1 MKKLKIQDIRFQC
14 TFFQKETQAPLE
26 SMLSYIG
33 HLFLS
38 KIKYQCEI
46 ENTNVLRFSCRNCD
60 ENNFIEK
67 LYSLGDGEI
76 DNIGTATFNISEEY
90 FLSLDDEQKRLFL
103 LDIIYKTFKDY
114 AFHFN
119 EKIDLLDEA
128 YNKVLKDG
136 FYINET
142 GFVSTSNKLYKCWV
156 EKILNF
162 KNSDYRLAL
171 EDNKM
176 QNIEYYYLGNKE
188 TPIIK
193 PNSDVIT
200 LLTTPQSF
208 YVENWKK
215 DEFRLRWGEYGNEL
229 YIFNRLTKELKMEID
244 EVDLPD
250 FLK

>member
-1 MKKLKIQDIRFQC
+1 MKKMKIQDVRFQF
-14 TFFQKETQAPLE
+14 TFFQKETEAPLGN
-26 SMLSYIG
+26 MLSDIG

-38 KIKYQCEI
+38 KIKYQYEI

-76 DNIGTATFNISEEY
+76 DNIGTATFNISEKY

-103 LDIIYKTFKDY
+103 LDTIYKSFKDY
-114 AFHFN
+114 AYHFN
-119 EKIDLLDEA
+119 QKIDLLDEA

-136 FYINET
+136 FYTNET

-156 EKILNF
+156 EKLLNF
-162 KNSDYRLAL
+162 KNSDYRLAF
-171 EDNKM
+171 EDTKM
-176 QNIEYYYLGNKE
+176 QSIEYYYLGNKE

-208 YVENWKK
+208 YVEGWKK

-229 YIFNRLTKELKMEID
+229 YTFDKFTKELKMQINKVE
-244 EVDLPD
+244 LPD